1 MQTPWALGAKS
12 VLPAAVMAAIALIA
26 APAFAVPALG
36 EVYVGG
42 GIRSFGGTP
51 GLSDEGK
58 HINYGGTFEAGI
70 DNSAIIRQLGVGVR
84 GDWSGGPGRWSAE
97 ARYTALT
104 LPAFRALVGGA
115 IGFDDKGLD
124 GRFGGFVAVRVV
136 LGLPYLGA
144 QIGLYRESGTGDVSS
159 GSQLTV
165 GVAF

>member
-1 MQTPWALGAKS
+1 MQTPLPQCAKPI
-12 VLPAAVMAAIALIA
+12 LPAALIAAALLIA
-26 APAFAVPALG
+26 APASAVPAIG
-36 EVYVGG
+36 EVYLGG

-51 GLSDEGK
+51 GLSDEAK
-58 HINYGGTFEAGI
+58 HISYGGTFEAGI
-70 DNSAIIRQLGVGVR
+70 DNSAIIRQWGVGVR
-84 GDWSGGPGRWSAE
+84 GDWTGGSGRWSAE

-104 LPAFRALVGGA
+104 LPAIRALVGGS

-144 QIGLYRESGTGDVSS
+144 QIGMYREPGTGDVSS